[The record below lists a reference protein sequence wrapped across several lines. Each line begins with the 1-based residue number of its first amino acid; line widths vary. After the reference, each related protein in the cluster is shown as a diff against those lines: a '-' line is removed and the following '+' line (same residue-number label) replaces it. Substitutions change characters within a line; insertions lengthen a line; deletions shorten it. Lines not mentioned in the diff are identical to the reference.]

1 MEEEGEK
8 RTDREIDFIF
18 SLTLS
23 SGENQ
28 HNIHDADVC
37 VRNNNMLLS
46 CWKFC

>member
-1 MEEEGEK
+1 MEEGGEK

-23 SGENQ
+23 SRENQ
-28 HNIHDADVC
+28 HNIRDADVC
-37 VRNNNMLLS
+37 VRNNNMLQI